1 MHTLMFLSHTLEA
14 THQAVDCLRARGLSE
29 DNYSIIGKHEGGLSR
44 HHLHLSGVWERT
56 DLVHSGEQG
65 VIIGAFIGIL
75 FAGLMLWLQPFGVA
89 VAWQAVVVSILVF
102 CAFGAWV
109 GGMVGLSHE
118 NYKLAPFHE
127 ALESG
132 QYLLLVG
139 VRDEAGVRHI
149 NEALAGITGV
159 RLVKDDESLPNP
171 FQRRAD
177 FDLQH

>member
-1 MHTLMFLSHTLEA
+1 MHTLMFLSQTLEA
-14 THQAVDCLRARGLSE
+14 TRQAVDRLREQGLAE
-29 DNYSIIGKHEGGLSR
+29 DSYSVIGKHEGGLAR

-65 VIIGAFIGIL
+65 VIAGAFVGLL
-75 FAGLMLWLQPFGVA
+75 FAALMLWLQPFGVA
-89 VAWQAVVVSILVF
+89 VAWQAVVVSILIF

-109 GGMVGLSHE
+109 GGMIGLSHE

-132 QYLLLVG
+132 QFLLLVG
-139 VRDEAGVRHI
+139 VRDAAGVRHLSA
-149 NEALAGITGV
+149 ALANIAGL
-159 RLVKDDESLPNP
+159 RLVKDDDGLPNP
-171 FQRRAD
+171 FQRQAG